1 MSVYGTLTQYLCPT
15 IKFRTIKRKIKKNMS
30 NSYKVD
36 YSINK
41 TVRNFA
47 VRMKYIFTLVSL
59 LLCIEAYGKPEVVV
73 DSNKVNVISQMNF
86 CISTLTNIIS
96 NKSMSVLEHESN
108 QLVNNLTMEQIVG
121 LPDIKDFRIDL
132 LDAISKFEITEEER
146 DLMRRLNSMKRENL
160 KWNALANALNPTML
174 VTGGGN
180 TQLQIAFQTLVSVA
194 RTAVEYKSMKGE
206 QAQEELQAMWE
217 LRKEDLKT
225 INDIRKTALNIT
237 FNLYEKY
244 LLSEED
250 RLTEATATA
259 FCDYIKESNA
269 AKRLR
274 ILEDNRRTYQNMPEF
289 YYYLG
294 MAYADM
300 KQYSKAKQNFLIYLD
315 MYSKAPILRYDER
328 SGCIALTMLAFEK
341 TLPGQEKEKLIDI
354 ALKNLPHN
362 SAAILQCA
370 LVYTYELRK
379 SYFGL
384 NLLRIG
390 IDDPLASDRD
400 LLFMAAAKILPLY
413 NQFPSIRKYIYSAYN
428 QANNIDLESYLM
440 FLINSRSNAL
450 PKLTSC
456 FSFDKLARKLWYCL
470 WFCSEFNYNFHI
482 LLPKRLSWNPDNIS
496 IYIEEHDD
504 EGLTITQMNAEY
516 ANAITE
522 KDIDKVDCFKSN
534 KSLKYLFVETLY
546 GNLYR
551 LKKNIDLEK
560 IKNEEWPRMSEFS
573 LSEDDIDDIV
583 DFCEDFSADSQN
595 EIICKNIKADFVDK
609 DSVNGVPVRFKG
621 LKLSYKPHHSTKQEG
636 YYVRIIFKTGIELIY
651 KYDSDEKK
659 LQPYAYSYNGKMQ
672 YSNKEN
678 KEEYEH
684 KEVGFWQRIRNFFA
698 NLF

>member
-1 MSVYGTLTQYLCPT
+1 
-15 IKFRTIKRKIKKNMS
+15 MS
-30 NSYKVD
+30 NSYKED
-36 YSINK
+36 YGIKK
-41 TVRNFA
+41 TIHNF
-47 VRMKYIFTLVSL
+47 VVKMKYSFTLASL
-59 LLCIEAYGKPEVVV
+59 LLCIEAYSKPEIAV

-86 CISTLTNIIS
+86 SISTLTNIIS
-96 NKSMSVLEHESN
+96 NKSMSVLEHESD

-146 DLMRRLNSMKRENL
+146 ALMRRLNSMKRENL

-180 TQLQIAFQTLVSVA
+180 MQLQIAFQTLVSVA

-225 INDIRKTALNIT
+225 INDLRKAALNIT

-244 LLSEED
+244 LLSEDD

-269 AKRLR
+269 EKRLR
-274 ILEDNRRTYQNMPEF
+274 ILEDNRRTYQNMPEY

-294 MAYADM
+294 MAYADI
-300 KQYSKAKQNFLIYLD
+300 KQYSKAKQNFLIYLN
-315 MYSKAPILRYDER
+315 MYTKAPILRYDER

-341 TLPGQEKEKLIDI
+341 TLPNQEKEKLIDI

-370 LVYTYELRK
+370 LAYTYELRK
-379 SYFGL
+379 SYVGL
-384 NLLRIG
+384 NLLRLG

-400 LLFMAAAKILPLY
+400 LLFMATAKILPLY
-413 NQFPSIRKYIYSAYN
+413 NQFPSIKRSVYAAFN
-428 QANNIDLESYLM
+428 QANYIDLESYLM
-440 FLINSRSNAL
+440 FLVNSRSNAL

-456 FSFDKLARKLWYCL
+456 FAFDKLARKLWYYL
-470 WFCSEFNYNFHI
+470 WLSSKFNYNFHI
-482 LLPKRLSWNPDNIS
+482 ILPNRLSWNPDNIS
-496 IYIEEHDD
+496 VYIEEHDD
-504 EGLTITQMNAEY
+504 DGLTITQMNAEY

-522 KDIDKVDCFKSN
+522 KDIDKVDCFKAN

-560 IKNEEWPRMSEFS
+560 IKNEEWPRMSNLVFRKMILMTLLTS
-573 LSEDDIDDIV
+573 VKI
-583 DFCEDFSADSQN
+583 FRK
-595 EIICKNIKADFVDK
+595 IIK
-609 DSVNGVPVRFKG
+609 
-621 LKLSYKPHHSTKQEG
+621 TK
-636 YYVRIIFKTGIELIY
+636 
-651 KYDSDEKK
+651 
-659 LQPYAYSYNGKMQ
+659 
-672 YSNKEN
+672 
-678 KEEYEH
+678 
-684 KEVGFWQRIRNFFA
+684 
-698 NLF
+698 